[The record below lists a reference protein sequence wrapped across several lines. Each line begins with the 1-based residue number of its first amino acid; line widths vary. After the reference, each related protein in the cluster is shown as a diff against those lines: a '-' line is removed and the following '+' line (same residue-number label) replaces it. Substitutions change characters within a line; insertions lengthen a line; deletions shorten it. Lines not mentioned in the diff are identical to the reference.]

1 MHEVQNQMVPKQKDN
16 SVFERI
22 LHIHLVGP
30 EDEVAHKEMR
40 TLKKAIHH
48 NKTRIMSVAKDSVIL
63 KVRLSK
69 KEEKDLL
76 KLVKGFSRLLV
87 WVEWW

>member
-1 MHEVQNQMVPKQKDN
+1 MSEEKQMVLKQKEN
-16 SVFERI
+16 LVFERI
-22 LHIHLVGP
+22 LHVHLVGP

-40 TLKKAIHH
+40 ILKKVIHH
-48 NKTRIMSVAKDSVIL
+48 NKTRIMAVAKDPLIL

-76 KLVKGFSRLLV
+76 KLAKEFSRLFVL
-87 WVEWW
+87 VEWW

>member
-1 MHEVQNQMVPKQKDN
+1 MSEEKQMVLKQKEN

-30 EDEVAHKEMR
+30 EDEVAHKEMQLLR
-40 TLKKAIHH
+40 KAIHH
-48 NKTRIMSVAKDSVIL
+48 NKTRIMVVAKDSLIL
-63 KVRLSK
+63 KVLLSK

-76 KLVKGFSRLLV
+76 KLAKGFSKLLV
-87 WVEWW
+87 LVEWW

>member
-1 MHEVQNQMVPKQKDN
+1 MSEEKQMVLKQKEN

-30 EDEVAHKEMR
+30 NDNVAHKEMR
-40 TLKKAIHH
+40 LLRKAIH
-48 NKTRIMSVAKDSVIL
+48 NKTRIMAVAKDSLIL

-76 KLVKGFSRLLV
+76 KLTKKFSRLLV
-87 WVEWW
+87 LVEWW

>member
-1 MHEVQNQMVPKQKDN
+1 MSKEKQMDLKQKEN
-16 SVFERI
+16 LAFERI

-30 EDEVAHKEMR
+30 NDNVAHKEMR
-40 TLKKAIHH
+40 LLRKATRY
-48 NKTRIMSVAKDSVIL
+48 NKTRIMAVAKDSLIL

-76 KLVKGFSRLLV
+76 KLAKEFSRLLV
-87 WVEWW
+87 LVEWW